1 MTNTLLGLASLIGDA
16 IGAVFRALVVPILEI
31 ILKLILT
38 PIINIVLTVTKY
50 ALAAVGYIISSFLL
64 KLIDFVEILFRAL
77 AGLPAKEGADFSVG
91 LSIDG
96 DQGDILIQLLR
107 NHDIQQA
114 FLSMCIVGLF
124 LLVVTTV
131 FQIIKVEYT
140 TEGAKNAKGPIFQK
154 AFKGAANLMLLPLLV
169 IFGIVFANQ
178 LLNLLDKATSVDGD
192 NPTISGLLFVAAA
205 SDAHY
210 VKGEVQPKDLKK
222 QDQVVD
228 GAVTLIVLSIT
239 DAISESLDI
248 VFGGKQA
255 SSASAEYRLTEA
267 ERLTVDDKFISQ
279 AGNDDATY
287 SDGIVCQ
294 GGYKYYNIKQVTAFY
309 NYPSINYILL
319 LFGSVFV
326 LKALFFTCFGMVI
339 RLYKCAILFII
350 SPAVIGMTP
359 INEGGLGKWRT
370 SFIGQ
375 VLSAYGTILSINL
388 FFVVI
393 RVLLSIDV
401 TFTMNNT
408 DFGGADAN
416 FLGETFMTLI
426 LKAIFVMAGVLLIEK
441 FSKELGGY
449 FGAEDAMGAGKDM
462 ANQVGDLAM
471 KGVGAAAMV
480 ASGGASLAMKAGK
493 AAGGIA
499 SKVGG
504 TFSAGRKAALAEG
517 KGGIRGGLSNLVKAP
532 TKAVGNK
539 FKEAGN
545 RLVHKKNEAKAAF
558 SKARFNIKSAHVDNL
573 GAAEQ
578 KKEELE
584 KRISAAEKD
593 MADRGF
599 DGNKEEL
606 QKSLN
611 KDKRQLKR
619 INKEIDSTKKYYNG
633 KAFEKD
639 IANMD
644 QPGKDQIYV
653 DDTPEK
659 QEARLKKDTARRQR
673 KLSMKSSLEGLA
685 DMGRKNLP
693 FRKYYDQFDKS
704 AAAGAKI
711 LGPQFESAV
720 GSVDY
725 AKTKEKQDLNEKSAK
740 KDLDAI
746 NRNAAFLL
754 SLQATKELGT
764 HMSQMTKEIV
774 RELQNIANMEKMGVD
789 KSVTDSRK
797 ASLLQNMQQQGSSI
811 NAQGLKL
818 LMDKVQMDQKIE
830 FSDLKI
836 DFDPKKIEKAVMQAM
851 QSASN
856 PDDVRKAIVDELKKV
871 GLDGNANLVKMIS
884 DLFEKHIGNLKK

>member
-1 MTNTLLGLASLIGDA
+1 MTNTLLGLADLIGKA
-16 IGAVFRALVVPILEI
+16 IGAVFEALVVPVLKIILE
-31 ILKLILT
+31 LILT
-38 PIINIVLTVTKY
+38 PIINITLTVTKY

-169 IFGIVFANQ
+169 VFGIVFANQ
-178 LLNLLDKATSVDGD
+178 LLNLLDKATSVNGN
-192 NPTISGLLFVAAA
+192 NPTISGLLFVSAA

-210 VKGEVQPKDLKK
+210 VEGEEQPEDLKD
-222 QDQVVD
+222 QDKVVD

-239 DAISESLDI
+239 DAISEALDV
-248 VFGGKQA
+248 VFSGG
-255 SSASAEYRLTEA
+255 SANEPSAEYIRSA
-267 ERLTVDDKFISQ
+267 EERAKIDDNFVSQ
-279 AGNDDATY
+279 TP
-287 SDGIVCQ
+287 
-294 GGYKYYNIKQVTAFY
+294 GYKYYNIKQVTTYY

-370 SFIGQ
+370 AFIGQ

-388 FFVVI
+388 FFVVV

-408 DFGGADAN
+408 DFGGAGAN
-416 FLGETFMTLI
+416 FLGDTFMTLI
-426 LKAIFVMAGVLLIEK
+426 LKSIFVMAGVLLIEK

-499 SKVGG
+499 NKVSKGIG
-504 TFSAGRKAALAEG
+504 NTKTGAGIKAGRAAYKESMKNSKGSIMSSSERRAEAKKAKSAA
-517 KGGIRGGLSNLVKAP
+517 S
-532 TKAVGNK
+532 TKAKNDITAQRAARELDQKDEQLKRVTDRKSQYEEKYKGRDMEYWDENDRDDYNFLTQRESDLK
-539 FKEAGN
+539 SDKMNVYKDLGRDTGVSAKDQ
-545 RLVHKKNEAKAAF
+545 KKLLDNARKTNEKKDAEK
-558 SKARFNIKSAHVDNL
+558 
-573 GAAEQ
+573 AEQ
-578 KKEELE
+578 KNLNRGKRVNKLLNAVSMVEGFAEEG
-584 KRISAAEKD
+584 R
-593 MADRGF
+593 
-599 DGNKEEL
+599 
-606 QKSLN
+606 
-611 KDKRQLKR
+611 
-619 INKEIDSTKKYYNG
+619 
-633 KAFEKD
+633 
-639 IANMD
+639 
-644 QPGKDQIYV
+644 
-653 DDTPEK
+653 
-659 QEARLKKDTARRQR
+659 
-673 KLSMKSSLEGLA
+673 SSL
-685 DMGRKNLP
+685 P
-693 FRKYYDQFDKS
+693 
-704 AAAGAKI
+704 GAKYFKKANDNAAKGSKL
-711 LGPQFESAV
+711 LGDSFETAHN
-720 GSVDY
+720 SVVFQ
-725 AKTKEKQDLNEKSAK
+725 KGKEKQDNASKMFSG
-740 KDLDAI
+740 AI
-746 NRNAAFLL
+746 GKAEVAAATLL
-754 SLQATKELGT
+754 TVQATKELGT
-764 HMSQMTKEIV
+764 QMSQMSREVI
-774 RELQNIANMEKMGVD
+774 RELQNIARMREANVD
-789 KSVTDSRK
+789 ERIVQQREMSVVDS
-797 ASLLQNMQQQGSSI
+797 LQKQGSTLDY
-811 NAQGLKL
+811 QGLK
-818 LMDKVQMDQKIE
+818 
-830 FSDLKI
+830 DLQLKLKAEGEI
-836 DFDPKKIEKAVMQAM
+836 GVKDLNIVFDPKKIEKAVVDAVNKGAT
-851 QSASN
+851 S
-856 PDDVRKAIVDELKKV
+856 PDEIRRVIIEELEKV
-871 GLDGNANLVKMIS
+871 GLAGNANLIKMIS
-884 DLFEKHIGNLKK
+884 DTFEKHIGNIKK